1 MPPEGLSR
9 KVGAGVVF
17 CLVRKALYP
26 AKWSHGGKR
35 FVCLFGAKAPSR
47 HFHIGDEMSEL
58 LNVHTGDVL
67 DCDICF
73 SLFSSK
79 AATLDAV
86 EQKVAEEYRSS
97 VA

>member
-1 MPPEGLSR
+1 
-9 KVGAGVVF
+9 
-17 CLVRKALYP
+17 
-26 AKWSHGGKR
+26 
-35 FVCLFGAKAPSR
+35 
-47 HFHIGDEMSEL
+47 MSEL